1 MAKQFIVKT
10 TVQSRDGK
18 GKKILLKSGSVPQEV
33 PSNLV
38 KELLARGAIEEVA
51 AGTKEGS
58 RSAAGAAD
66 EDAGEA
72 GGAGDEN
79 AGE

>member
-38 KELLARGAIEEVA
+38 KELLARGAIE
-51 AGTKEGS
+51 
-58 RSAAGAAD
+58 
-66 EDAGEA
+66 DAGEA

-79 AGE
+79 TGD